1 MGSLWRVMYLLR
13 KWNIKLGEKTV
24 QAKSKEVLNII
35 SEGEDIAVV
44 EDLLEIRVRNWI
56 DNLYDE

>member
-1 MGSLWRVMYLLR
+1 MMYLLR